1 MLKFLSFCLDLFWK
15 APELLRGV
23 NPSLKVSQKGDVY
36 SFGIILY
43 EIIGRRG
50 PFGPCPE
57 DPKGANLKLFV
68 YVWSSH
74 AIFLFHDRNN

>member
-1 MLKFLSFCLDLFWK
+1 LFAQIRTLNYFISDLLWK

-43 EIIGRRG
+43 EIIGRKG
-50 PFGPCPE
+50 PYGLCPYE
-57 DPKGANLKLFV
+57 PKGTNK
-68 YVWSSH
+68 
-74 AIFLFHDRNN
+74 